1 MYDSRAS
8 IDIEVRLRALEPL
21 VCFMPVMLRFIGF
34 YERTQLDMPVVDE
47 RWEVECLDMSVVP
60 QQPDG

>member
-34 YERTQLDMPVVDE
+34 YERTQLHMPAVDE
-47 RWEVECLDMSVVP
+47 RWEVERIDESAVP